1 VGALLSKIPAEQ
13 EGALKALEGQLY
25 FEKQACRCMVAR
37 QGMIASFWRRHRAMD
52 NLIPLHLFS
61 QVGTVIAWLLLISA
75 VLVVLSGLGCQFFT
89 ERCLRKSTDLLFV
102 LVAIIFLVGFGWICW
117 FHYQVYLHLPLK
129 LPPGLGEYLNR
140 QLEVMNRGA
149 EYGLPLYSYEDPP
162 RYMLPLW
169 LENEKYYF
177 WFMCYTL
184 LALYGHFRLDNPKLR
199 TVLHL
204 LLAVQ
209 VSVLFLAANPFLD
222 PLPKFF
228 ETVTPW
234 FAQNLTIGQ
243 RFGMFMQL
251 YPKMVFYYN
260 AEYMWF
266 HPPLLFVSYACI
278 TMTFVTSVFMLVK
291 RELAIETMGYDY
303 AKLGFFMLTLGMLL
317 GYPWALKAWGPNWW
331 WDPKICSS
339 IMMWAI
345 YSTYLHT
352 RLYANK
358 PFMWYFSSILGII
371 CFLAMLFTFVSSF
384 FFPGEHTFV

>member
-1 VGALLSKIPAEQ
+1 MENLVPLNL
-13 EGALKALEGQLY
+13 
-25 FEKQACRCMVAR
+25 FTQAGNTIV
-37 QGMIASFWRRHRAMD
+37 
-52 NLIPLHLFS
+52 
-61 QVGTVIAWLLLISA
+61 WLLLATAS
-75 VLVVLSGLGCQFFT
+75 LVGVSGLVNICRPVSGTQRLT
-89 ERCLRKSTDLLFV
+89 GYLFI
-102 LVAIIFLVGFGWICW
+102 LVTGIFLAGFSLICW
-117 FHYQVYLHLPLK
+117 FHYQVYLLLPLE
-129 LPPGLGEYLNR
+129 LPANLAEYLNR
-140 QLEVMNRGA
+140 QLEMMNRGA
-149 EYGLPLYSYEDPP
+149 EYGLPFYSSESPP

-177 WFMCYTL
+177 WFMCYAFMAL
-184 LALYGHFRLDNPKLR
+184 IGHYRLAHERLR
-199 TVLHL
+199 GVLHL

-209 VSVLFLAANPFLD
+209 VGILAWAANPFVA

-228 ETVTPW
+228 ASVEPW
-234 FAQNLTIGQ
+234 FMQNLAPGQ
-243 RFGMFMQL
+243 RLGLFMQL

-266 HPPLLFVSYACI
+266 HPPMLFLSYACI

-291 RELAIETMGYDY
+291 REGSIETMGYDY

-352 RLYANK
+352 RLYANR
-358 PFMWYFSSILGII
+358 PFMWYFSSVLGIV
-371 CFLAMLFTFVSSF
+371 CFLAMLFTFISSF

>member
-1 VGALLSKIPAEQ
+1 ME
-13 EGALKALEGQLY
+13 
-25 FEKQACRCMVAR
+25 
-37 QGMIASFWRRHRAMD
+37 

-61 QVGTVIAWLLLISA
+61 QVGTVIAWLLLATA
-75 VLVVLSGLGCQFFT
+75 VLVALSGLACQFFSPPV
-89 ERCLRKSTDLLFV
+89 LRRTNSLLFV
-102 LVAIIFLVGFGWICW
+102 LVAIVFLAGFGWICW
-117 FHYQVYLHLPLK
+117 FHYQIYLHLPLK

-140 QLEVMNRGA
+140 QLEIMNRGA
-149 EYGLPLYSYEDPP
+149 EYGLPLYSQESPP
-162 RYMLPLW
+162 RYKLPLW

-177 WFMCYTL
+177 WFMCYTF
-184 LALYGHFRLDNPKLR
+184 LALIGHFRLDKPKLR
-199 TVLHL
+199 SVLHFL
-204 LLAVQ
+204 LVVQ
-209 VSVLFLAANPFLD
+209 VAVLIGAANPFSD

-234 FAQNLTIGQ
+234 FTRNLTIGQ
-243 RFGMFMQL
+243 RFGTFMQL
-251 YPKMVFYYN
+251 YPKMTFYYN

-266 HPPLLFVSYACI
+266 HPPLLFLSYACI
-278 TMTFVTSVFMLVK
+278 TMTFVTSVFMLVR
-291 RELAIETMGYDY
+291 RELAVETMGYDY

-358 PFMWYFSSILGII
+358 PFMWYFSSILGIV

-384 FFPGEHTFV
+384 FFSGEHTFV

>member
-1 VGALLSKIPAEQ
+1 ME
-13 EGALKALEGQLY
+13 
-25 FEKQACRCMVAR
+25 
-37 QGMIASFWRRHRAMD
+37 
-52 NLIPLHLFS
+52 NLVPLHLFT
-61 QVGTVIAWLLLISA
+61 QVGNIFLSA
-75 VLVVLSGLGCQFFT
+75 LFGVACLVGASGMANLFRPIPATQKMTGY
-89 ERCLRKSTDLLFV
+89 LFV
-102 LVAIIFLVGFGWICW
+102 LLTLVFLAGFGWICW
-117 FHYQVYLHLPLK
+117 FHYQVYLLLPLE
-129 LPPGLGEYLNR
+129 LPANLAEYLNR
-140 QLEVMNRGA
+140 QLQMMNQGA
-149 EYGLPLYSYEDPP
+149 EYGLPLYIQDSPP

-177 WFMCYTL
+177 WFMCYSL
-184 LALYGHFRLDNPKLR
+184 MALVGHYRLEHFRLR
-199 TVLHL
+199 AALHI
-204 LLAVQ
+204 LLAIQ
-209 VSVLFLAANPFLD
+209 VAILFWFTNPFVD

-228 ETVTPW
+228 DAVTPW
-234 FAQNLTIGQ
+234 FTTNMHPGQ
-243 RFGMFMQL
+243 QLGLFMQL

-266 HPPLLFVSYACI
+266 HPPMLFLSYACI

-371 CFLAMLFTFVSSF
+371 CFLAMIFTFVSSF